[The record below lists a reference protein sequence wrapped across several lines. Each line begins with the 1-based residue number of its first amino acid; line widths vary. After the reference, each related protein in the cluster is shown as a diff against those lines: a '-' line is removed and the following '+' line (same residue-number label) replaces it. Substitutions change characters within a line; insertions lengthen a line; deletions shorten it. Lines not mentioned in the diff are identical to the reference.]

1 MKLFVIT
8 VDETEWDECD
18 AIAVLAKNKEKAI
31 DIAVR
36 QHHIF
41 LNNIDEVEEIELD
54 HQGIV
59 LESVKWG

>member
-18 AIAVLAKNKEKAI
+18 AIAILAKSKEEAI
-31 DIAVR
+31 EIAIR
-36 QHHIF
+36 QHRIF